1 MVNPVVTD
9 KGVGMKTHKNN
20 SGSTEDIGLLSLGRP
35 NTVAGAYVGR
45 GGMITHGAP
54 LVKGA
59 TSSILVASSTRGATG
74 SSLLFQAEDFGV
86 HRGMRPT
93 IEGDEAGMQEHIE
106 ATPGGDD
113 VAVGQYKEQ
122 IVVIHDSPSTM
133 RNADVTPSTAGRR
146 FPLMPGEVTKTEK
159 KQEYVEVVP
168 SIGAPGVL

>member
-20 SGSTEDIGLLSLGRP
+20 SGSTEEIGLLSLGGP
-35 NTVAGAYVGR
+35 NTVAGGYNQYNEETYVGC
-45 GGMITHGAP
+45 
-54 LVKGA
+54 

-74 SSLLFQAEDFGV
+74 SSLLFQAEVFGV

-93 IEGDEAGMQEHIE
+93 IEGDEAGVQEHIE

-146 FPLMPGEVTKTEK
+146 FPLMPGEVTKAEK
-159 KQEYVEVVP
+159 KQEYVEAVP